1 MKVSLSL
8 VYQFDNDMVH
18 EMERKEKI
26 IIWELE
32 DYEQEML
39 KSIILGHGNLKK
51 AADTSGVKTRTI
63 ERIALTG
70 KGLKRNIVKIRK
82 KLIAPTNL
90 QNENE
95 ESK

>member
-1 MKVSLSL
+1 L

-18 EMERKEKI
+18 EMENKVKI

-39 KSIILGHGNLKK
+39 KAIILGHGNLKK

-70 KGLKRNIVKIRK
+70 KGYKQNIKQIRK
-82 KLIAPTNL
+82 KLIEPSNL
-90 QNENE
+90 QNNNQ
-95 ESK
+95 